1 MQCCLIISVM
11 KRHFENLTSKVSRAV
26 QHWWLL
32 LAAGL
37 LCIVLGIVVFVF
49 PLESYVTLSILV
61 GVVML
66 VVGAAQLIIAS
77 TSGNYLMMRGY
88 IIVGGI
94 ADLLLGL
101 FLCVYPGVTI
111 IILPIMMGV
120 WMMYHAFMM
129 IAFGGD
135 LDTFRISGGG
145 TVIAGGVLLLLL
157 SILVLANPFGA
168 GIATVIVI
176 AGVGL
181 LLLGLLVCW
190 MAMKLKGIHNLYEK
204 EYPR

>member
-1 MQCCLIISVM
+1 M

-32 LAAGL
+32 LIAGL
-37 LCIVLGIVVFVF
+37 LCVVLGIVVFVF
-49 PLESYVTLSILV
+49 PLESYVTLAILT

-77 TSGNYLMMRGY
+77 TSGNYLAMRGY
-88 IIVGGI
+88 MIVGGVI
-94 ADLLLGL
+94 DLILGI
-101 FLCVYPGVTI
+101 FLCVYPGVTMVV
-111 IILPIMMGV
+111 LPIMMGI
-120 WMMYHAFMM
+120 WMMYHSFMM

-135 LDTFRISGGG
+135 LDTFRIDGGG
-145 TVIAGGVLLLLL
+145 TVIFGGVILLLL
-157 SILVLANPFGA
+157 SILILVNPFAA
-168 GIATVIVI
+168 GIAAVIVV

-181 LLLGLLVCW
+181 ILFGLLLCW
-190 MAMKLKGIHNLYEK
+190 LSVKLKDIHKYQEK

>member
-1 MQCCLIISVM
+1 M

-32 LAAGL
+32 MIAGL
-37 LCIVLGIVVFVF
+37 LCVVLGIVVFVF
-49 PLESYVTLSILV
+49 PLESYVTLAILT

-77 TSGNYLMMRGY
+77 TSGNYLAMRGY
-88 IIVGGI
+88 MIVGGVI
-94 ADLLLGL
+94 DLILGI
-101 FLCVYPGVTI
+101 FLCVYPGVTMVV
-111 IILPIMMGV
+111 LPIMMGI
-120 WMMYHAFMM
+120 WMMYHSFMM

-135 LDTFRISGGG
+135 LDTFRIDGGG
-145 TVIAGGVLLLLL
+145 TVIFGGVILLLL
-157 SILVLANPFGA
+157 SILILVNPFAA
-168 GIATVIVI
+168 GIAAVIVV

-181 LLLGLLVCW
+181 ILFGLLLCW
-190 MAMKLKGIHNLYEK
+190 LSVKLKDIHKYQEK

>member
-1 MQCCLIISVM
+1 M

-32 LAAGL
+32 MIAGL
-37 LCIVLGIVVFVF
+37 LCVVLGIVVFVF
-49 PLESYVTLSILV
+49 PLESYVTLAILT

-77 TSGNYLMMRGY
+77 TSGNYLAMRGY
-88 IIVGGI
+88 MIVGGVI
-94 ADLLLGL
+94 DLILGV
-101 FLCVYPGVTI
+101 FLCVYPGVTMVV
-111 IILPIMMGV
+111 LPIMMGI
-120 WMMYHAFMM
+120 WMMYHSFMM

-135 LDTFRISGGG
+135 LDTFRIDGGG
-145 TVIAGGVLLLLL
+145 TVIFGGVILLLL
-157 SILVLANPFGA
+157 SILILVNPFAA
-168 GIATVIVI
+168 GIAAVIVV

-181 LLLGLLVCW
+181 ILFGLLLCW
-190 MAMKLKGIHNLYEK
+190 LSVKLKDIHKYQEK